1 MGQDWNLWLNTLVDT
16 SLQVEGPLGIL
27 ICNLCLRRTRYTE
40 LSGGNMY
47 VGDPL
52 SYMLGTIFG
61 GLDRLFH
68 TMFTGITRVD
78 NVTSML
84 LTLKLP
90 ETEH

>member
-1 MGQDWNLWLNTLVDT
+1 
-16 SLQVEGPLGIL
+16 
-27 ICNLCLRRTRYTE
+27 
-40 LSGGNMY
+40 MY

-90 ETEH
+90 DTEH